1 MFKKRKP
8 DYKRRRTFAKKR
20 FSLKNINPTV
30 IVVICCVLATL
41 VFAVILGN
49 ILGAKARDSSSG
61 QNGQTSQQT
70 DAPSVPKPDKQGLA
84 VPDLFAVSVDMT
96 GADPHESLS
105 NQTSDSR
112 ELGNALFVPLKAQ
125 NGNMIYSSDKTAS
138 LGVSANSNLTLS
150 RLDQHFEYY
159 EDYVCGYFKS
169 DFLPSDSA
177 FDRIGTQ
184 SKEATLLAEAA
195 DYGFDE
201 FLIEFGSA
209 ITKDDLLLYQAYLLD
224 LKLACPDTLIGVALP
239 KEFCESIESAALI
252 SEIMS
257 VADFCAV
264 DLSDLNSPDSL
275 EQSLL
280 SLLYLV
286 DRYPSRI
293 IVRYENEDTFAEL
306 KAVLDKLSIS
316 SFIAMKHLD

>member
-1 MFKKRKP
+1 MFKKRRP
-8 DYKRRRTFAKKR
+8 DYKRRRSFAKKR
-20 FSLKNINPTV
+20 FSLRNINPTV

-49 ILGAKARDSSSG
+49 ILGEKARDSTSD

-70 DAPSVPKPDKQGLA
+70 NSPSVPKPDKQGLA

-96 GADPHESLS
+96 SADPNESLS

-112 ELGNALFVPLKAQ
+112 EAGNSLFVPLKAQ
-125 NGNMIYSSDKTAS
+125 NGNMIYSSDKTNE
-138 LGVSANSNLTLS
+138 LGVSANGNLTLS
-150 RLDQHFEYY
+150 RLNQHFEYY

-169 DFLPSDSA
+169 DFSPSDTA

-195 DYGFDE
+195 GYGFDE

-209 ITKDDLLLYQAYLLD
+209 ITKDELLLYQAYLLD
-224 LKLACPDTLIGVALP
+224 LKLACPDALIGIAFSR
-239 KEFCESIESAALI
+239 EFCENTDSAALI

-257 VADFCAV
+257 VADFCTV
-264 DLSDLNSPDSL
+264 DLSESDSPESL
-275 EQSLL
+275 EQSLF

-286 DRYPSRI
+286 ERYPSRI
-293 IVRYENEDTFAEL
+293 IVRYENEDAFAEL
-306 KAVLDKLSIS
+306 KAVLDKLSVK
-316 SFIAMKHLD
+316 SFIALK